1 MKSMADIL
9 DYFDHI
15 NIDVA
20 KRKYYNVNKVN
31 AVLEELRAKVVELVE
46 ENERQ
51 RLELDALRTERSQKQ
66 AENMQSRE
74 LLSEMQGLYRDTLAK
89 AHERADGIIKDA
101 ETKSSVL
108 MQETEEKKALA
119 AEQVRACFSTLQ
131 SREEENIQFLNT
143 RLKRILDVLD
153 GTEKS
158 SSLPISMIEN
168 HLKESVSESY
178 DKSVTSNATDEA
190 EEESFY
196 GSGREQ
202 LKDLELQIQRL
213 AKEIN
218 ALESGI

>member
-1 MKSMADIL
+1 MADIL

-168 HLKESVSESY
+168 DLKESVSESY

-218 ALESGI
+218 SLESGI

>member
-1 MKSMADIL
+1 MADIL

-51 RLELDALRTERSQKQ
+51 RLELDALRSERSQKQ
-66 AENMQSRE
+66 AENLQSRE

-143 RLKRILDVLD
+143 RLKRLLNVLD

-168 HLKESVSESY
+168 DLKESVSESY

>member
-1 MKSMADIL
+1 MADIL

>member
-1 MKSMADIL
+1 MADIL

-143 RLKRILDVLD
+143 RLKRLLNVLD

-168 HLKESVSESY
+168 HLKEPVAE
-178 DKSVTSNATDEA
+178 SNAKTVISDATE

>member
-1 MKSMADIL
+1 MADIL

-143 RLKRILDVLD
+143 RLKRLLDVLD

-190 EEESFY
+190 EEDSFY

>member
-1 MKSMADIL
+1 MADIL

-51 RLELDALRTERSQKQ
+51 RLELDALRSERSQKQ
-66 AENMQSRE
+66 AENLQSRE

-168 HLKESVSESY
+168 DLKESVSESY

-218 ALESGI
+218 SLESGI

>member
-1 MKSMADIL
+1 MADIL

-143 RLKRILDVLD
+143 RLKRLLNVLD

-218 ALESGI
+218 SLESGI

>member
-1 MKSMADIL
+1 MADIL

-51 RLELDALRTERSQKQ
+51 RLELDALRSERSQKQ
-66 AENMQSRE
+66 AENLQSRE

-143 RLKRILDVLD
+143 RLKRLLNVLD

-168 HLKESVSESY
+168 DLKESVSESY

-218 ALESGI
+218 SLESGI

>member
-1 MKSMADIL
+1 MADIL

-143 RLKRILDVLD
+143 RLKRLLNVLD

-168 HLKESVSESY
+168 DLKESVSESY

>member
-1 MKSMADIL
+1 MADIL

-31 AVLEELRAKVVELVE
+31 AVLGELRAKVVELVE

>member
-1 MKSMADIL
+1 MADIL

-51 RLELDALRTERSQKQ
+51 RLELDALRSERSQKQ
-66 AENMQSRE
+66 AENLQSRE

-143 RLKRILDVLD
+143 RLKRLLNVLD

>member
-1 MKSMADIL
+1 MADIL

-143 RLKRILDVLD
+143 RLKRLLDVLD

>member
-1 MKSMADIL
+1 MADIL

-143 RLKRILDVLD
+143 RLKRLLDVLD

-218 ALESGI
+218 SLESGI

>member
-1 MKSMADIL
+1 MADIL

-51 RLELDALRTERSQKQ
+51 RLELDALRSERSQKQ
-66 AENMQSRE
+66 AENLQSRE

-218 ALESGI
+218 SLESGI

>member
-1 MKSMADIL
+1 MADIL

-143 RLKRILDVLD
+143 RLKRLLNVLD

>member
-1 MKSMADIL
+1 MADIL

-51 RLELDALRTERSQKQ
+51 RLELDALRSERSQKQ
-66 AENMQSRE
+66 AENLQSRQ

-143 RLKRILDVLD
+143 RLKRLLNVLD

-168 HLKESVSESY
+168 DLKESVSESY

-218 ALESGI
+218 SLESGI

>member
-1 MKSMADIL
+1 MADIL

-51 RLELDALRTERSQKQ
+51 RLELDALRSERSQKQ
-66 AENMQSRE
+66 AENLQSRQ

-143 RLKRILDVLD
+143 RLKRLLNVLD

-168 HLKESVSESY
+168 DLKESVSESY

>member
-51 RLELDALRTERSQKQ
+51 RLELDALRSERSQKQ
-66 AENMQSRE
+66 AENLQSRE

-143 RLKRILDVLD
+143 RLKRLLNVLD

-168 HLKESVSESY
+168 DLKESVSESY